1 MLVDELME
9 GPNVDAVIDN
19 KVGGKPGNQ
28 LDSQP
33 GDKCHYLLRLGD
45 NALIASQQLSQL
57 CGKGPALEEDM
68 ALTNVALDLLGQT
81 RLWLSYAG
89 ELEGRERDEDQL
101 AFLRDAHDFKN
112 CLLLEQPN
120 GNYADTMVR
129 QFFFDCWHY
138 FLLQQ
143 LLTSSDERI
152 AQIAEKSLKEVTY
165 HLRRSGDLLVR
176 LGDGTPESHAKT
188 QAAVD
193 ELWMYTGEFFNYDA
207 IDLAM
212 VEQGVAPT
220 AALLRAAWLEHVGEI
235 FAEATLTMPD
245 PDAWM
250 QKGGKQGAHSE
261 HLGFILAEMQ
271 FLQRAYPGA
280 KW

>member
-1 MLVDELME
+1 MHVDEIME
-9 GPNVDAVIDN
+9 GLNVDALIEN
-19 KVGGKPGNQ
+19 KVSAKA
-28 LDSQP
+28 
-33 GDKCHYLLRLGD
+33 GDERSDKLNYLLRLGD

-89 ELEGRERDEDQL
+89 ELEGCERDEDQL
-101 AFLRDAHDFKN
+101 AFLRDAHDFHN

-143 LLTSSDERI
+143 LLVSSDERI
-152 AQIAEKSLKEVTY
+152 AEVAEKSLKEVTY

-176 LGDGTPESHAKT
+176 LGDGTPDSHAKT

-193 ELWMYTGEFFNYDA
+193 ELWMYTGEFFQYDA

-250 QKGGKQGAHSE
+250 QKGGKQGVHSE